1 MLSLK
6 HDTGIDNFIVT
17 LHVWYGQRLSLHQI
31 VAGNVTHAGNY
42 YMLGT
47 TTISSMPFQVLG
59 LWSHLKE
66 IFFLSLDLTVTNVNT
81 KKCRNKKIEVEV
93 NIQPNLSLHLFVIL
107 LLLNIMRGNRY

>member
-1 MLSLK
+1 MA
-6 HDTGIDNFIVT
+6 
-17 LHVWYGQRLSLHQI
+17 LHQI
-31 VAGNVTHAGNY
+31 VAGNVTHAGSY

-47 TTISSMPFQVLG
+47 TTIPSMPFQVLG

-93 NIQPNLSLHLFVIL
+93 NIQPNLSLHLFVVL